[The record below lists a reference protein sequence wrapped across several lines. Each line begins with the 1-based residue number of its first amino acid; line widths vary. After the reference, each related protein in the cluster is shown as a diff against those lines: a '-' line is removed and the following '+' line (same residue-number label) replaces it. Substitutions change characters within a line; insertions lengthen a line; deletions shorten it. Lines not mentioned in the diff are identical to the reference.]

1 MKKERKAEA
10 RSEVVMRLEGSVGLV
25 VRDKRELRIDQSW
38 RGLSLKVAILDRK
51 YFRLEVVM
59 SLETRR
65 AWSLKGVR

>member
-1 MKKERKAEA
+1 MEILPLKKERKAEA

-51 YFRLEVVM
+51 
-59 SLETRR
+59 
-65 AWSLKGVR
+65 